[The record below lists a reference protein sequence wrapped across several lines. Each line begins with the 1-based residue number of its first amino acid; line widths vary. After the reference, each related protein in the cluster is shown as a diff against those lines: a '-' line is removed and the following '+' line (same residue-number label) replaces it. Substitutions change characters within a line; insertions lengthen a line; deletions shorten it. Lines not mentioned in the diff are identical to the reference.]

1 MTQAKDSP
9 ATTQQKK
16 QTHSAAQSQPASAG
30 QQDQRKGLS
39 RRQDFL
45 PSSLW
50 AESPFKLMRRFSEE
64 MDRVFGDVFADF
76 GTAPRRRGALA
87 FGFPQAQWVPP
98 IEVLERDDK
107 LVVRAE
113 LPGLN
118 KDDIKV
124 EVTDDLLTIAGERRE
139 EREETREGY
148 RHSERRYGRFSRSV
162 PLPEGVSAEDV
173 QCTFQNG
180 VLEVTM
186 PAPQRVERSR
196 RIEIQG
202 VPDGEAQPSG
212 EQPKTAS

>member
-1 MTQAKDSP
+1 MTQATDNP
-9 ATTQQKK
+9 ATTQPRE
-16 QTHSAAQSQPASAG
+16 THAAAQSQPASAE

-64 MDRVFGDVFADF
+64 MDRVFGDVFADL
-76 GTAPRRRGALA
+76 GTAPRRRGGPG

-113 LPGLN
+113 LPGLS
-118 KDDIKV
+118 KDDMKV
-124 EVTDDLLTIAGERRE
+124 EVTDDVLTIAGERRE
-139 EREETREGY
+139 EHEETREGF
-148 RHSERRYGRFSRSV
+148 RHSEWRYGRFSRSV
-162 PLPEGVSAEDV
+162 PLPEGVSPEDV
-173 QCTFQNG
+173 RCTFQNG

-196 RIEIQG
+196 RIEIQAAPNG
-202 VPDGEAQPSG
+202 GAQPSG